1 MKETAHAEYWG
12 LVKKLSFIQNISK
25 HRFFS
30 VSLLFVNFIFWILF
44 FTERS
49 FGGDF
54 WLHLWLIKIQED
66 SFRNFGM
73 PALLASFNPAGA
85 LSTAPLFTGGISYS
99 LAGLLSSFGVTT
111 YWAAIILALISF
123 NVAFISC
130 YSLLNNFKL
139 PRYLSVSLAFIPLT
153 FGFVIGDGFGRGGL
167 SSMVAGLFGIAAIC
181 LLIKI
186 LISKSIN
193 TSVVVFSGIFVFFA
207 TSTHLPSAIIFG
219 TFSIPMILISGLFW
233 KEKISKKGII
243 LSSWA
248 TLSGFFIS
256 AIYLIPTLTWAL
268 QASNQAT
275 QAEPFQLGASQYF
288 ADPFY
293 QWNLLRLVPPG
304 HIDFWTDQTS
314 DGSATSLITTL
325 PSLLYLA
332 IIAGCLVFVQLKK
345 FKLLLPALVPLS
357 ITTLLLIFPDIWM
370 IFPYALRSL
379 QYSFRISYAIIPWLM
394 ICLALIGET
403 TSSYQWKILI
413 RAWIVCSVIV
423 CSTQSFVQL
432 ATTTNLS
439 ILPTNDPLKRFV
451 RDVAPSEMLIVS
463 TPEAFW
469 YSAGEQKAIDML
481 QGNIDASGCSYFNTV
496 EKWPFFPAVQEVSIP
511 KEQTCAYLSMNLP
524 ISWLDFGNAEVLGR
538 DPDTLN
544 VIVKSVDKNYPIT
557 VSINTFNP
565 LNFSLLISIIG
576 IGLLGLTP
584 LMKRKLK

>member
-1 MKETAHAEYWG
+1 MKKISHAEFSALG
-12 LVKKLSFIQNISK
+12 IRQGIIN
-25 HRFFS
+25 HRLFT
-30 VSLLFVNFIFWILF
+30 VSLLIVNIIFWILF
-44 FTERS
+44 YTERS

-54 WLHLWLIKIQED
+54 WLHLWLIKIQEN
-66 SFRNFGM
+66 SFTSYGI

-99 LAGLLSSFGVTT
+99 LAGLLNSLGLST
-111 YWAAIILALISF
+111 YWAAISLALLALDI
-123 NVAFISC
+123 AFISC
-130 YSLLNNFKL
+130 YSLLQNFNL
-139 PRYLSVSLAFIPLT
+139 PRYLSLAMAFIPLT

-181 LLIKI
+181 LLVKI
-186 LISKSIN
+186 LISKSIS
-193 TSVVVFSGIFVFFA
+193 TLLVVFCGILVFFA

-219 TFSIPMILISGLFW
+219 IFSMPMILISGMFW
-233 KEKISKKGII
+233 KNKISKNGIV
-243 LSSWA
+243 LSLVA
-248 TLSGFFIS
+248 TLSGFCIS

-275 QAEPFQLGASQYF
+275 QTEPFQLGASKYF

-293 QWNLLRLVPPG
+293 QWNLMRLVPPG

-325 PSLLYLA
+325 PSLLYLV
-332 IIAGCLVFVQLKK
+332 IIAGCFVSLIQNK

-357 ITTLLLIFPDIWM
+357 ITTILLIFPDIWTF
-370 IFPYALRSL
+370 FPYALRSL

-394 ICLALIGET
+394 IGLALIAEQ
-403 TSSYQWKILI
+403 TSSHKWKILI
-413 RAWIVCSVIV
+413 RAWIVCSVII
-423 CSTQSFVQL
+423 CSTQSFIQL

-463 TPEAFW
+463 SPNAFW

-481 QGNIDASGCSYFNTV
+481 QENIDASGCSLFNTV
-496 EKWPFFPAVQEVSIP
+496 EKWPYFPAVQEVTIP
-511 KEQTCAYLSMNLP
+511 KEQTCAYFSMNLP
-524 ISWLDFGNAEVLGR
+524 ISWLKFDNAKVLGR

-544 VIVKSVDKNYPIT
+544 VIVKSIDKNYPIQ
-557 VSINTFNP
+557 VSMNRSNP
-565 LNFSLLISIIG
+565 LNGSLVISFIG
-576 IGLLGLTP
+576 IGILGLIP
-584 LMKRKLK
+584 FMNRKLKKSI